1 MRKAFTLIEMVV
13 ALGVLAVVLSFA
25 WIIFRV
31 SIDSRHLALANA
43 EIMQKFRVITEQLDR
58 DFRGM
63 VLEYEGA
70 GEIRQFTPLRGG
82 SRVSVNSDSIAF
94 FVTSYFQTLNL
105 YNGKPVVG
113 NVACVSYEQPDPN
126 SYSSTPGDNEWLP
139 TETVLLRRQTILA
152 GGLDPSIYAA
162 GSGPHKEY
170 YLTSL
175 AQWRVNPPFATNEEW
190 FLHPRSDQVR
200 AEDYLPMFL
209 ARGVDNFTIEYAQ
222 RDPNDPNYPNTRRV
236 ERDPTTDAIRWR
248 RDVGVNSGTRIVF
261 PSAFKFTFTLYDSR
275 GIIENGR
282 TFTHVIVL
290 GG

>member
-25 WIIFRV
+25 GVIFRV
-31 SIDSRHLALANA
+31 SIDSRHLAMANA

-58 DFRGM
+58 DFRG
-63 VLEYEGA
+63 VVFDYEGA
-70 GEIRQFTPLRGG
+70 RETRQFTPLRGG
-82 SRVSVNSDSIAF
+82 ARVPVNSDSIAI
-94 FVTSYFQTLNL
+94 FVTGDFQTLNL
-105 YNGKPVVG
+105 YNGKPVAG

-126 SYSSTPGDNEWLP
+126 SYSSTPGDSEWLP

-170 YLTSL
+170 YLASL
-175 AQWRVNPPFATNEEW
+175 AQWRVNPPFASNREW
-190 FLHPRSDQVR
+190 FLHPRSDQMPVG
-200 AEDYLPMFL
+200 DYLPMLL
-209 ARGVDNFTIEYAQ
+209 ARGVDNFMIEYAQ
-222 RDPNDPNYPNTRRV
+222 RPLNDPNTKGV
-236 ERDPTTDAIRWR
+236 EQDPATGAIRWR
-248 RDVGVNSGTRIVF
+248 RDVAVNSGTDIVRL
-261 PSAFKFTFTLYDSR
+261 SALKFTFTLYDSR

>member
-25 WIIFRV
+25 GVIFRV

-70 GEIRQFTPLRGG
+70 GETRQFTPLRGG
-82 SRVSVNSDSIAF
+82 TGVRVNSDSIAF
-94 FVTSYFQTLNL
+94 FVTGDFQTLNV

-113 NVACVSYEQPDPN
+113 NVACVYYEQPDPN
-126 SYSSTPGDNEWLP
+126 SYSSAPGDNEWLP

-162 GSGPHKEY
+162 DSGPHKEY

-175 AQWRVNPPFATNEEW
+175 AQWRVNPPFATNREW
-190 FLHPRSDQVR
+190 FLHPRSDQMPVG
-200 AEDYLPMFL
+200 DYLPMLL
-209 ARGVDNFTIEYAQ
+209 ARGVDDFMIEYAQ
-222 RDPNDPNYPNTRRV
+222 RDPNYPNTRRA
-236 ERDPTTDAIRWR
+236 ERDPATDTIRWR
-248 RDVGVNSGTRIVF
+248 RDAGVNSGTGIVF